1 VTDLNLEYVN
11 PHDVDECAQGMDRL
25 RGERDLARR
34 VAVSLEQEN
43 AHLESQ
49 LARERGMV
57 GRLTARLVAHGIDVP
72 NDDEGVTGAPV

>member
-1 VTDLNLEYVN
+1 MTDLNLEYVN

-43 AHLESQ
+43 AHLEAQ
-49 LARERGMV
+49 LARERVMV
-57 GRLTARLVAHGIDVP
+57 GRLTARLTAHGIDVP
-72 NDDEGVTGAPV
+72 NDEADIAGAPV